1 VGRIM
6 AYHYMSPNGDLYW
19 RYVGKLD
26 SILASRFYREI
37 GMFKDALELADYA
50 IEVLEKRK
58 LRFGG
63 PYNMFN
69 LAWSGFAVS
78 AMNTIRDVSIEDSFI
93 DFDLMGLNATLM
105 VDYLQAELANY
116 FYKTYLGRKEL
127 MKRRVRP
134 IEIRTSTEGIIK
146 PSDFHECLYSLF
158 ENKEL
163 ETICVC
169 LYPNYCFVAKGENYR
184 YYQHLL
190 SLAVFGLDARGPYG
204 VYETL
209 SRLGIAGLMHPDPY
223 GMYTIYKH
231 VWYGSLRMVIN
242 AFEKYEGYELYDLR
256 REIDKME
263 MDRSFYINDVYYIL
277 RKLKRLNPKREE
289 TKVMLSVL
297 VVPSTMS
304 VVLPIMERALLA
316 YWFEGNCMATMI
328 PKVIHG
334 AMQGFMITAPLWLED
349 KLENKWLSYVY
360 RLQGKEAI
368 DALLRRLLRLF
379 GFDAEKY
386 FDAFKK
392 VSGGESEVED
402 SGVPG
407 ESSEA
412 GGGESEGEKEGEGEE
427 IGGVTEYKAGDA
439 ICQVSSYFGIT
450 VSASIAVDS
459 ALLRLERAR

>member
-1 VGRIM
+1 MVYQYRFM
-6 AYHYMSPNGDLYW
+6 NKDLYW

-26 SILASRFYREI
+26 SILATHFYREI
-37 GMFKDALELADYA
+37 KMFKDAFDLADYA

-69 LAWSGFAVS
+69 LAWSGFAIS
-78 AMNTIRDVSIEDSFI
+78 AMNTIRNVGFEETFI
-93 DFDLMGLNATLM
+93 DFDLMGLNAISM

-116 FYKTYLGRKEL
+116 LYKTYLGRKEL
-127 MKRRVRP
+127 LRRRICPLEV
-134 IEIRTSTEGIIK
+134 TSNVSQITK
-146 PSDFHECLYSLF
+146 PVDIYECLNSLL
-158 ENKEL
+158 ENKEI

-169 LYPNYCFVAKGENYR
+169 LYPKICFVAKDDSYR

-190 SLAVFGLDARGPYG
+190 SLAVFGLDARGPNG
-204 VYETL
+204 VFRTL
-209 SRLGIAGLMHPDPY
+209 TNLGIAGLMHPDPY

-231 VWYGSLRMVIN
+231 VWYGCLRMAIN

-256 REIDKME
+256 REIGKME

-407 ESSEA
+407 ESSET
-412 GGGESEGEKEGEGEE
+412 GEGESEGEKEGEGEE
-427 IGGVTEYKAGDA
+427 IGGITEYKAGDA